1 MRTFR
6 LWMLAAGVVVLV
18 FAAFSATVPFQL
30 ARVRTS
36 AKNDFTTIA
45 GPKTPVARP
54 EAAHRIFLHVENRI
68 GLGGALAW
76 DMRRQLQDAGFNVI
90 LVNNKPGPD
99 DFPYLLIGVRARETF
114 WSPFYAFGSVRIR
127 AKYASFTSH
136 IALEGNNTLP
146 EDAGELR
153 SGTPL
158 LVPMEATVENS
169 TVGIVSY
176 PAFYKILVHDSAR
189 DMVEYLRK
197 AIEEANTPTAT
208 PYEK

>member
-1 MRTFR
+1 MKKDFTSITGA
-6 LWMLAAGVVVLV
+6 MT
-18 FAAFSATVPFQL
+18 SATKPD
-30 ARVRTS
+30 AVR
-36 AKNDFTTIA
+36 
-45 GPKTPVARP
+45 
-54 EAAHRIFLHVENRI
+54 RIFLHVENRI

-76 DMRRQLQDAGFNVI
+76 DMRRQLQDAGFKVI

-99 DFPYLLIGVRARETF
+99 DFPYLLIGARAGDFF

-146 EDAGELR
+146 EDTSELR
-153 SGTPL
+153 GARPL
-158 LVPMEATVENS
+158 LVPMETTVENS

-176 PAFYKILVHDSAR
+176 PAFYKILVHDSVR

-197 AIEEANTPTAT
+197 VIEEANTPDAN
-208 PYEK
+208 PHKQ